1 MANYVTLNVS
11 CQSGRTEI
19 KINGK
24 LVKTAAEIETAI
36 REAQPDEHS
45 ELLKQLLMLV
55 GEIEC

>member
-1 MANYVTLNVS
+1 MTNYVTLNVS

-36 REAQPDEHS
+36 RKVQPGEHS
-45 ELLKQLLMLV
+45 ELLKQLLM
-55 GEIEC
+55 

>member
-1 MANYVTLNVS
+1 MTNYVTLNVS
-11 CQSGRTEI
+11 CQSGRAEI

-36 REAQPDEHS
+36 REVQPDEHS

-55 GEIEC
+55 RAIEC

>member
-1 MANYVTLNVS
+1 MTDYVTLSVS

-36 REAQPDEHS
+36 RKVQPDEHS
-45 ELLKQLLMLV
+45 DLLKQLL
-55 GEIEC
+55 IY